1 MADINYYSYKELLA
15 EATKSNATQEDIN
28 ALGEWFDRFGDYSRD
43 WNGEAWNTEDSGS
56 ATKER
61 LYPIYKVDKHGDVD
75 EDDPFPVGYTF
86 SSDPEDRIRRPEEV
100 I

>member
-43 WNGEAWNTEDSGS
+43 
-56 ATKER
+56 
-61 LYPIYKVDKHGDVD
+61 
-75 EDDPFPVGYTF
+75 
-86 SSDPEDRIRRPEEV
+86 
-100 I
+100 